1 MLKSIYHFI
10 KVLFHPKKRL
20 VRKKFKKH
28 GDMISFMMD
37 GRKVKVKLDGKHVE
51 YESYEDWRRLQ
62 ELKGDPEWLDR
73 LWENLREKHL
83 SFYDFAGL
91 EAEHRVLDVGFRDGH
106 NLKFLRETGMDITG
120 IEVNRYAI
128 EHAKQM
134 GMNVFY
140 DVIQTRT
147 QFTDKS
153 FDVILLCDVFEHLF
167 APDAALDECIRL
179 IKTNGKIVLEVPLE
193 TEFSE
198 NVLHGHAFLFYS
210 EECFEKMLN
219 NHSLRVEK
227 TSWYD
232 AKYRVVA
239 RLNMP

>member
-1 MLKSIYHFI
+1 MFL
-10 KVLFHPKKRL
+10 HPKKRFK
-20 VRKKFKKH
+20 RNHFTKK
-28 GDMISFMMD
+28 GNMISFMMD
-37 GRKVKVKLDGKHVE
+37 GRTIKVKLGEKHVE
-51 YESYEDWRRLQ
+51 YENYEDWRRLQ
-62 ELKGDPEWLDR
+62 ELKGDPEWLER
-73 LWENLREKHL
+73 IWENLREKHL
-83 SFYDFAGL
+83 SFYDFAEL
-91 EAEHRVLDVGFRDGH
+91 KPDQRVLDVGFRDGY
-106 NLKFLRETGMDITG
+106 NLKYLKETGMNITG

-134 GMNVFY
+134 GLNVFY
-140 DVIQTRT
+140 DDIQTRT
-147 QFTDKS
+147 QFTDNS

-179 IKTNGKIVLEVPLE
+179 LNTHGKIVLEVPLE

-210 EECFEKMLN
+210 EEYFEKMLN
-219 NHSLRVEK
+219 SHALKVEK

-239 RLNMP
+239 RRAVP

>member
-1 MLKSIYHFI
+1 
-10 KVLFHPKKRL
+10 
-20 VRKKFKKH
+20 
-28 GDMISFMMD
+28 MISFMMD

-91 EAEHRVLDVGFRDGH
+91 KAEHRVLDVGFRDGH

-120 IEVNRYAI
+120 IEVNRHAI

-134 GMNVFY
+134 GLHVLY
-140 DVIQTRT
+140 EDIQTRT
-147 QFTDKS
+147 QFTEKS

-167 APDAALDECIRL
+167 APDAALEECIRL

-193 TEFSE
+193 TEFNE
-198 NVLHGHAFLFYS
+198 NVLHGHASLFYS
-210 EECFEKMLN
+210 EERFEKMLN
-219 NHSLRVEK
+219 NHSLRLEK

-232 AKYRVVA
+232 GKYRVVA
-239 RLNMP
+239 RLILP